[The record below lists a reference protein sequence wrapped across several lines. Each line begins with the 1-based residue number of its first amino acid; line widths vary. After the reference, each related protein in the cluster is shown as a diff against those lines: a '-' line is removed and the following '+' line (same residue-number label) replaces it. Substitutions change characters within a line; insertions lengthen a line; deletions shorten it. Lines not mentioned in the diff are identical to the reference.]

1 MFWGFFIMNKDIYM
15 KRINKIAGIGL
26 TIAAALLSAQMSHAA
41 VFQINGVASWDTLN
55 MRAQPGAKNAI
66 VTKIPFNGKYI
77 RATGKRQTVGKTV
90 WTQVTWQGKTGWV
103 SQRYIRPMPAAPQTT
118 VVQQTAVQRPVV
130 TNTPAAPAPRAV
142 QRTTA
147 VAGSKGKWVLE
158 CGNRSPFWRTIVHP
172 KALDVNLRGR
182 PAGMIPITYEK
193 QRRNKWNT
201 AMKTELK
208 SSNGRF
214 TTDLTI
220 KYTKQCLHTLSN
232 QKVHYRVE
240 ALINGETLNGC
251 CKAVRIQ

>member
-1 MFWGFFIMNKDIYM
+1 M
-15 KRINKIAGIGL
+15 KRIHKVKRIGL
-26 TIAAALLSAQMSHAA
+26 TLAATLLCTQMAQAA
-41 VFQINGVASWDTLN
+41 VFQISGVESWDTLN
-55 MRAQPGAKNAI
+55 MRAKPGSKNAV
-66 VTKIPFNGKYI
+66 VTKIPSNGKYI
-77 RATGKRQTVGKTV
+77 RATGKKQSVGKTV

-103 SQRYIRPMPAAPQTT
+103 SQRYIKPMQVAPQAP
-118 VVQQTAVQRPVV
+118 QQAQR
-130 TNTPAAPAPRAV
+130 AAPRATTPARQAAV
-142 QRTTA
+142 VPQAIPRTTA

-172 KALDVNLRGR
+172 KALDVNLRGQS
-182 PAGMIPITYEK
+182 AGMIPITYEK
-193 QRRNKWNT
+193 QRRNRWNT

-214 TTDLTI
+214 STNLTI

>member
-1 MFWGFFIMNKDIYM
+1 M
-15 KRINKIAGIGL
+15 KRINKFTRIGL
-26 TIAAALLSAQMSHAA
+26 TIAATLLYAQVAQAA

-55 MRAQPGAKNAI
+55 MRAQPGSKSAV
-66 VTKIPFNGKYI
+66 VTKIPSNGKYI
-77 RATGKRQTVGKTV
+77 RATGQRKSIGRTV
-90 WTQVTWQGKTGWV
+90 WTKVTWQGRTGWV
-103 SQRYIRPMPAAPQTT
+103 SERYIRPMQVAAPQPR
-118 VVQQTAVQRPVV
+118 TATQPR
-130 TNTPAAPAPRAV
+130 PAAAPNASVRAPARPQPAPRAIP
-142 QRTTA
+142 RTTA

-193 QRRNKWNT
+193 QKRNRWNT

-232 QKVHYRVE
+232 QKVHYRVD
-240 ALINGETLNGC
+240 ALINGETLSGC